1 MSIISRLSVV
11 LGLDSAEF
19 NSGLGKAE
27 GGLNKFSAT
36 SGAAKVGLAALGT
49 AMVAGA
55 REALQFANE
64 MTELAKANDMTVAS
78 VLELSSALSTSG
90 GKLDNTSKIIAS
102 FTNKVDEAAQGSQK
116 TRDKFKELGVS
127 LSDIGKLSEQDLL
140 AKTIAGLSKIEDP
153 IRRNALAFDLLGKG
167 IKGVDLK
174 DFNND
179 LAKVKGTYDQSEQ
192 SFRRIEEWGN
202 KIGKAWF
209 DAKVSMANFIVAMVD
224 AANKENEL
232 ALGKRK
238 YGSSIE
244 AIFAG
249 SMPGN
254 VGSTSAKAAEVEKAS
269 AAVTKAAIGGG
280 REVKASDELTKQL
293 DKIQSQKEAL
303 AQNLMT
309 IERQTKEIG
318 TQKLLQDELL
328 QQFQKGGKYDL
339 IKDEALKKRLL
350 DMAREY
356 DVARLTNDVEKKRG
370 EAILAFIEK
379 GKELQQQVIQRK
391 RDQQDSVDLQV
402 KEIETQ
408 VQRLDYERQ
417 IANLSDIQR
426 EKALAYFDLKS
437 RIVAMGQDPLWTDEQ
452 IARIETANQKMIEAT
467 EQTKRYENTFGV
479 GFNRAFENFKEK
491 ATDSFGAGQRA
502 FQSMTGNMESA
513 LDKFVQTGKIS
524 FSELASSIIADLIK
538 IQLKA
543 SATTIFQEAFGG
555 LGGLF
560 GGLFGGGGGVSA
572 GAGAYSID
580 ANPFI
585 GMYADGGDPPVGVP
599 SLVGERGPELFV
611 PRTAGT
617 IIPNN
622 SLSGMLGGQAQTVY
636 NGPVVQNLNA
646 IDTQSGIQ
654 FLTKNKDTI
663 WAANQ
668 SAQRALP
675 MSR

>member
-1 MSIISRLSVV
+1 
-11 LGLDSAEF
+11 
-19 NSGLGKAE
+19 
-27 GGLNKFSAT
+27 
-36 SGAAKVGLAALGT
+36 
-49 AMVAGA
+49 
-55 REALQFANE
+55 
-64 MTELAKANDMTVAS
+64 
-78 VLELSSALSTSG
+78 
-90 GKLDNTSKIIAS
+90 
-102 FTNKVDEAAQGSQK
+102 
-116 TRDKFKELGVS
+116 
-127 LSDIGKLSEQDLL
+127 
-140 AKTIAGLSKIEDP
+140 
-153 IRRNALAFDLLGKG
+153 
-167 IKGVDLK
+167 
-174 DFNND
+174 
-179 LAKVKGTYDQSEQ
+179 
-192 SFRRIEEWGN
+192 
-202 KIGKAWF
+202 
-209 DAKVSMANFIVAMVD
+209 
-224 AANKENEL
+224 
-232 ALGKRK
+232 
-238 YGSSIE
+238 
-244 AIFAG
+244 
-249 SMPGN
+249 
-254 VGSTSAKAAEVEKAS
+254 
-269 AAVTKAAIGGG
+269 
-280 REVKASDELTKQL
+280 
-293 DKIQSQKEAL
+293 
-303 AQNLMT
+303 
-309 IERQTKEIG
+309 
-318 TQKLLQDELL
+318 
-328 QQFQKGGKYDL
+328 
-339 IKDEALKKRLL
+339 
-350 DMAREY
+350 
-356 DVARLTNDVEKKRG
+356 
-370 EAILAFIEK
+370 
-379 GKELQQQVIQRK
+379 
-391 RDQQDSVDLQV
+391 
-402 KEIETQ
+402 
-408 VQRLDYERQ
+408 
-417 IANLSDIQR
+417 
-426 EKALAYFDLKS
+426 
-437 RIVAMGQDPLWTDEQ
+437 
-452 IARIETANQKMIEAT
+452 MIEAT